1 MKKSTDFDYDKFMK
15 DLIEFYNNNDVIIV
29 EKSWHFYK
37 NVI

>member
-29 EKSWHFYK
+29 EKS
-37 NVI
+37 